1 MKSKLLPER
10 KKIFE
15 KYNTYFK
22 KLNWAIL
29 PPQMSKNKESS
40 YHLYMIRIKNMSEND
55 RDLMIE
61 YISKKKCRC
70 KCSLYPNA
78 YAYNISKTWL

>member
-1 MKSKLLPER
+1 MVKQNLLLKIYKIGGWRYDIIYPGLKINMPDVCASIALAQIKKYESKLLPER

-29 PPQMSKNKESS
+29 PPQMSKNKS
-40 YHLYMIRIKNMSEND
+40 HHII
-55 RDLMIE
+55 
-61 YISKKKCRC
+61 YI
-70 KCSLYPNA
+70 
-78 YAYNISKTWL
+78 